1 MNFVLKETP
10 LGPHDVSLLAWCLSY
25 RESTKRSKER
35 QGPHSVILIFI
46 IGGWVWGAI
55 FDSYVSVT

>member
-10 LGPHDVSLLAWCLSY
+10 LGPHDVSRLAWCLSY

-35 QGPHSVILIFI
+35 QGPHSVIFYNWGVGL
-46 IGGWVWGAI
+46 GAI
-55 FDSYVSVT
+55 FDSYLSVP